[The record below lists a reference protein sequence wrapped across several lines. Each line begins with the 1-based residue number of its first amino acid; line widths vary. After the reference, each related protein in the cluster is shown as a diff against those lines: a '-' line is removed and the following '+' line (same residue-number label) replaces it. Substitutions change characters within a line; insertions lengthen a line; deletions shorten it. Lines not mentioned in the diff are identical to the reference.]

1 MQYRVLPCADRLT
14 KARVGKGIPFG
25 PGYGWLTEMA
35 RCPAGNRRSWREP
48 WAGSNPAPSASE
60 RVSELQANRRA
71 FGRKGFDSLPGN
83 ARKEGVR
90 LDEEHGC

>member
-1 MQYRVLPCADRLT
+1 
-14 KARVGKGIPFG
+14 
-25 PGYGWLTEMA
+25 
-35 RCPAGNRRSWREP
+35 
-48 WAGSNPAPSASE
+48 
-60 RVSELQANRRA
+60 VSELQANWRA